1 MCFTG
6 NFALSM
12 MHEPAML
19 APVLPQPSL
28 PLDDPAG
35 IEIGTDDLESIRARL
50 HHEDLS
56 VLGDRFEGD
65 RFCKAERF
73 QAYRASLGDRFVGRT
88 LPDRA
93 ANPEVSPFFARHVD
107 CPHSVVTTH
116 LIDEAREP
124 TLGARDEILA
134 FS

>member
-1 MCFTG
+1 
-6 NFALSM
+6 M

-56 VLGDRFEGD
+56 VLGDRVEGD
-65 RFCKAERF
+65 RF
-73 QAYRASLGDRFVGRT
+73 
-88 LPDRA
+88 
-93 ANPEVSPFFARHVD
+93 
-107 CPHSVVTTH
+107 
-116 LIDEAREP
+116 
-124 TLGARDEILA
+124 
-134 FS
+134 